1 MTAHLA
7 NDPKQHQ
14 PRGLALVVNGCA
26 RVAVRARCGGLR
38 QFAICIL
45 LLAISALVLQAPAH
59 ASPAGH
65 AIHQEQTAATAS
77 HCARHHMPD
86 EHGADR
92 FLGCVSDDGSPNLAD
107 CCQTC
112 LTAAVLVEPPT
123 LGPAANREVFTLMHP
138 DPRDRSPEGIL
149 RPPRLVAA

>member
-1 MTAHLA
+1 MT
-7 NDPKQHQ
+7 
-14 PRGLALVVNGCA
+14 G
-26 RVAVRARCGGLR
+26 RARTAFRAGYDRLR
-38 QFAICIL
+38 RFAICIL
-45 LLAISALVLQAPAH
+45 LLAIGALVLQVPAH

-92 FLGCVSDDGSPNLAD
+92 FAGCVSDDGSPNLAD

-123 LGPAANREVFTLMHP
+123 LGPAANGEAFTLMHP

-149 RPPRLVAA
+149 RPPRLIAA

>member
-1 MTAHLA
+1 
-7 NDPKQHQ
+7 
-14 PRGLALVVNGCA
+14 
-26 RVAVRARCGGLR
+26 LR

-45 LLAISALVLQAPAH
+45 LLRVPLISDGLAAVNRAVGALGA
-59 ASPAGH
+59 
-65 AIHQEQTAATAS
+65 QEQTAATAS

-92 FLGCVSDDGSPNLAD
+92 FAGCVSDDGSPNLAD

-123 LGPAANREVFTLMHP
+123 LGPAANGEAFTLMHP

-149 RPPRLVAA
+149 RPPRLIAA

>member
-1 MTAHLA
+1 MT
-7 NDPKQHQ
+7 K
-14 PRGLALVVNGCA
+14 
-26 RVAVRARCGGLR
+26 RAGVKFRASCGRLR
-38 QFAICIL
+38 RFAICIL
-45 LLAISALVLQAPAH
+45 LLAIGALVLQVPAH

-92 FLGCVSDDGSPNLAD
+92 FAGCVSDDGSPNLAD

-123 LGPAANREVFTLMHP
+123 LGPAANGEAFTLMHP

-149 RPPRLVAA
+149 RPPRLIAA